1 MHSVRLE
8 RGDVW
13 HRRHCICVEPLLIW
27 VSLCH
32 RYRGFWWSPDSS
44 RIAYAEADE
53 TVVPEYDI
61 AHLGKEDPTHS
72 ETHRY
77 PFAGEV
83 IV

>member
-1 MHSVRLE
+1 VRLE

-13 HRRHCICVEPLLIW
+13 HRRHCICVEPLPIW

-83 IV
+83 LV